1 MTQQEILNSWLAL
14 HVRGESL
21 SQFFLDNDIRSCAIY
36 GCDLLGELFYEE
48 AIRYGC
54 EVVAAID
61 RVILEFHDCRL
72 IRPTDI
78 GELKTVDLIVICME
92 FTDAREEQ
100 IHGYLDD
107 APFPSAYLSDIIN
120 ACWYKQIILPYC
132 KAKGV
137 TPYFLSLPMYRHL
150 EGLTDYEL
158 AIGAIKREAEFFSQ
172 NPEYFS
178 KIYTPNE
185 IFNADYIKNV
195 FTLPSAVGRGQTIAN
210 TDIRSA
216 YVNVLGGI
224 RYTHEVPDEYMHAV
238 HILGHCIAFGFGVD
252 DSRTIASQLQKMLN
266 TLPDIYPRI
275 RVINHGVS
283 GSTNDYPLQ
292 QLQKLCSLH
301 VHEGDIV
308 VFFYDMLFS
317 RRRYNIHYL
326 QKMCNNS
333 HNAYTTLDTCLNAR
347 HDNRILYIDRNHLS
361 IHGMELTAKHIYKL
375 LIQDSIGF
383 ARQKSDKTKHIEQV
397 ESFGRGEAL
406 SEYLSYLSQF
416 LSGSKDPCGAIIM
429 NCNPFTNGHRKLIEL
444 AAAEVNTLYIFVV
457 EEDRSVF
464 SFADRKRLI
473 ELGTRDLENVVV
485 LPSGSFILSALTF
498 PEYFNKDSL
507 KDVTIDTSL
516 DIEIFAKYVAPTLN
530 IKTRFV
536 GQEPFDPITR
546 QYNQTMKDILPRY
559 GIKFVEFTRYEVSGV
574 PVSASHVRRLLKERK
589 WDEIM
594 EIVPVSTFSFL
605 KEKFDNHP

>member
-1 MTQQEILNSWLAL
+1 
-14 HVRGESL
+14 
-21 SQFFLDNDIRSCAIY
+21 
-36 GCDLLGELFYEE
+36 
-48 AIRYGC
+48 
-54 EVVAAID
+54 
-61 RVILEFHDCRL
+61 
-72 IRPTDI
+72 
-78 GELKTVDLIVICME
+78 
-92 FTDAREEQ
+92 
-100 IHGYLDD
+100 
-107 APFPSAYLSDIIN
+107 
-120 ACWYKQIILPYC
+120 
-132 KAKGV
+132 
-137 TPYFLSLPMYRHL
+137 
-150 EGLTDYEL
+150 
-158 AIGAIKREAEFFSQ
+158 
-172 NPEYFS
+172 
-178 KIYTPNE
+178 
-185 IFNADYIKNV
+185 
-195 FTLPSAVGRGQTIAN
+195 
-210 TDIRSA
+210 
-216 YVNVLGGI
+216 
-224 RYTHEVPDEYMHAV
+224 
-238 HILGHCIAFGFGVD
+238 
-252 DSRTIASQLQKMLN
+252 
-266 TLPDIYPRI
+266 
-275 RVINHGVS
+275 
-283 GSTNDYPLQ
+283 
-292 QLQKLCSLH
+292 
-301 VHEGDIV
+301 
-308 VFFYDMLFS
+308 
-317 RRRYNIHYL
+317 
-326 QKMCNNS
+326 
-333 HNAYTTLDTCLNAR
+333 
-347 HDNRILYIDRNHLS
+347 
-361 IHGMELTAKHIYKL
+361 
-375 LIQDSIGF
+375 
-383 ARQKSDKTKHIEQV
+383 V